1 MFFVKYDILIIVIRS
16 IYSLLIRKSNREIP
30 KLITGKERSF
40 MAIRKKQEPSEYQKA
55 LCKFHKKSNRHVVV
69 FEADISEDEK
79 RRIFSDADHLRQ
91 CGNELLGIM
100 ERNLEQLLRTKRYR
114 ALQKLYG
121 KVSDPIHALEK
132 KEVLS
137 DEETQKLN
145 HLKKERAEITN
156 SMNQM
161 RESYQVTWD
170 FCRTKMMELKE
181 TYHLQSIFAL
191 SRAED
196 IWAAIE
202 TILYSSGR
210 KLHFKKRGDLPEIRA
225 KQSTR
230 GLVIDSS
237 QSGLIV
243 KYGKVTIPCKYKAK
257 DLWLWDEEKAILAY
271 LAEPELQDA
280 HAVDQMSKGIIT
292 DTYRPCFASLVC
304 KKIRG
309 RLRVYVHITVEGKA
323 ISKRRK
329 DSTPRHYYG
338 KGNIGCDIGTQTI
351 AYTSNT
357 EVGLENLAERGNS
370 IQHVERQEALIL
382 RAMERSRRAMNPNH
396 YNENGTVKK
405 GHKQWNFSKR
415 YQKLRQRHQKLC
427 RIAAENRALAIR
439 EQVNHLRSL
448 GDCFITEPPN
458 AKKLQKRANP
468 ENPVDK
474 NGRMKRK
481 KRFGRSIK
489 NRCPGYLQAKAKQL
503 FESTGGMYVEVPIL
517 YRASQYDHTSDTYIP
532 KKLSQR
538 MYHLTDG
545 TKVQR
550 DWYSSYL
557 LYCINKTYTQINK
570 LKCRSNFATMYQKE
584 KNMIEEIIRSGKKIM
599 NSGIRTV

>member
-1 MFFVKYDILIIVIRS
+1 
-16 IYSLLIRKSNREIP
+16 
-30 KLITGKERSF
+30 

-55 LCKFHKKSNRHVVV
+55 LRKFHKKSNRHVVV

-79 RRIFSDADHLRQ
+79 RHIFSDADQLRQ

-100 ERNLEQLLRTKRYR
+100 KRNLEQLLRTKKYR

-137 DEETQKLN
+137 GEETQKLN
-145 HLKKERAEITN
+145 QLKKERAEITN

-161 RESYQVTWD
+161 REFYQVTWD

-181 TYHLQSIFAL
+181 KYRLQSIFAL

-210 KLHFKKRGDLPEIRA
+210 RLHFKKRGDLPEIRA

-237 QSGLIV
+237 QSGMIV
-243 KYGKVTIPCKYKAK
+243 KYGKVTIPCKYKEK
-257 DLWLWDEEKAILAY
+257 DLWLQDEEKAILAY
-271 LAEPELQDA
+271 LEEPEIQDA

-329 DSTPRHYYG
+329 DNTPRHFYG
-338 KGNIGCDIGTQTI
+338 KGNVGCDIGTQTI

-382 RAMERSRRAMNPNH
+382 RAMERSRRAMNPNN

-405 GHKQWNFSKR
+405 GHKRWIFSKR

-448 GDCFITEPPN
+448 GDCFITESPN
-458 AKKLQKRANP
+458 AKELQKRAKP

-503 FESTGGMYVEVPIL
+503 FESTGGTYVEVPIL

>member
-1 MFFVKYDILIIVIRS
+1 
-16 IYSLLIRKSNREIP
+16 
-30 KLITGKERSF
+30 
-40 MAIRKKQEPSEYQKA
+40 MAIRKKQEPDEYQKA
-55 LCKFHKKSNRHVVV
+55 LRKFHKKSNRHVVV

-100 ERNLEQLLRTKRYR
+100 KRNLEQLLRTKRYR

-181 TYHLQSIFAL
+181 KYHLQSIFAL

-292 DTYRPCFASLVC
+292 DTYRPCFASRVC

-329 DSTPRHYYG
+329 DSTPRHSYG
-338 KGNIGCDIGTQTI
+338 KGNVGCDIGTQTI

-370 IQHVERQEALIL
+370 IQHVEKQEALIL
-382 RAMERSRRAMNPNH
+382 RAMERSRRAMNPNN

-405 GHKQWNFSKR
+405 GHKRWIFSKR

-427 RIAAENRALAIR
+427 RIAAENRSLAIR

-468 ENPVDK
+468 ETPVDK

-538 MYHLTDG
+538 VYYLTDG

-584 KNMIEEIIRSGKKIM
+584 KNMIEEIIRSRKKIM

>member
-1 MFFVKYDILIIVIRS
+1 
-16 IYSLLIRKSNREIP
+16 
-30 KLITGKERSF
+30 
-40 MAIRKKQEPSEYQKA
+40 MAIRKKQEPDEYQKA
-55 LCKFHKKSNRHVVV
+55 LRKFHKKSNRHVVV

-137 DEETQKLN
+137 GEETQKLN
-145 HLKKERAEITN
+145 QLKKERAEITN

-161 RESYQVTWD
+161 REFYQVTWD

-181 TYHLQSIFAL
+181 KYRLQSIFAL

-210 KLHFKKRGDLPEIRA
+210 RLHFKKRGDLPEIRA

-243 KYGKVTIPCKYKAK
+243 KYGKVAILCKYKAK
-257 DLWLWDEEKAILAY
+257 DLWLQDEEKAILAY
-271 LAEPELQDA
+271 LEGPEIQDA

-329 DSTPRHYYG
+329 DNTPRHFYG
-338 KGNIGCDIGTQTI
+338 KGNVGCDIGTQTI

-370 IQHVERQEALIL
+370 IQHVESQEALIL
-382 RAMERSRRAMNPNH
+382 RAMERSRRAMNPTN

-405 GHKQWNFSKR
+405 GHKRWIFSKR

-448 GDCFITEPPN
+448 GDCFITESPN
-458 AKKLQKRANP
+458 AKELQKRAKP

-503 FESTGGMYVEVPIL
+503 FESTGGTYVEVPIL

-570 LKCRSNFATMYQKE
+570 LKCRSNFASMYQKE
-584 KNMIEEIIRSGKKIM
+584 KNMIEEIIRSRKKIM

>member
-1 MFFVKYDILIIVIRS
+1 
-16 IYSLLIRKSNREIP
+16 
-30 KLITGKERSF
+30 

-55 LCKFHKKSNRHVVV
+55 LRKFHKKSNRHVVV
-69 FEADISEDEK
+69 FEVDISEDEK

-145 HLKKERAEITN
+145 HL
-156 SMNQM
+156 
-161 RESYQVTWD
+161 
-170 FCRTKMMELKE
+170 
-181 TYHLQSIFAL
+181 
-191 SRAED
+191 
-196 IWAAIE
+196 
-202 TILYSSGR
+202 
-210 KLHFKKRGDLPEIRA
+210 
-225 KQSTR
+225 
-230 GLVIDSS
+230 
-237 QSGLIV
+237 
-243 KYGKVTIPCKYKAK
+243 
-257 DLWLWDEEKAILAY
+257 
-271 LAEPELQDA
+271 
-280 HAVDQMSKGIIT
+280 
-292 DTYRPCFASLVC
+292 

-415 YQKLRQRHQKLC
+415 YQKLKQRHQELC

>member
-1 MFFVKYDILIIVIRS
+1 
-16 IYSLLIRKSNREIP
+16 
-30 KLITGKERSF
+30 
-40 MAIRKKQEPSEYQKA
+40 MAIRKKQEPDEYQKA
-55 LCKFHKKSNRHVVV
+55 LRKFHKKSNRHVVV

-145 HLKKERAEITN
+145 HL
-156 SMNQM
+156 
-161 RESYQVTWD
+161 
-170 FCRTKMMELKE
+170 
-181 TYHLQSIFAL
+181 
-191 SRAED
+191 
-196 IWAAIE
+196 
-202 TILYSSGR
+202 
-210 KLHFKKRGDLPEIRA
+210 
-225 KQSTR
+225 
-230 GLVIDSS
+230 
-237 QSGLIV
+237 
-243 KYGKVTIPCKYKAK
+243 
-257 DLWLWDEEKAILAY
+257 
-271 LAEPELQDA
+271 
-280 HAVDQMSKGIIT
+280 
-292 DTYRPCFASLVC
+292 

-415 YQKLRQRHQKLC
+415 YQKLKQRHQELC
-427 RIAAENRALAIR
+427 RIAAENRVLAIR

>member
-1 MFFVKYDILIIVIRS
+1 
-16 IYSLLIRKSNREIP
+16 
-30 KLITGKERSF
+30 
-40 MAIRKKQEPSEYQKA
+40 MAIRKKQEPDEYQKA

-100 ERNLEQLLRTKRYR
+100 ERNLEQLLRTKKYR

-137 DEETQKLN
+137 GEETQKLN
-145 HLKKERAEITN
+145 QLKKERAEITN

-161 RESYQVTWD
+161 REFYQVTWD

-181 TYHLQSIFAL
+181 KYRLQSIFAL

-210 KLHFKKRGDLPEIRA
+210 RLHFKKRGDLPEIRA

-243 KYGKVTIPCKYKAK
+243 KYGKVAILCKYKAK
-257 DLWLWDEEKAILAY
+257 DLWLQDEEKAILAY
-271 LAEPELQDA
+271 LEGPEIQDA

-329 DSTPRHYYG
+329 DNTPRHFYG
-338 KGNIGCDIGTQTI
+338 KGNVGCDIGTQTI

-382 RAMERSRRAMNPNH
+382 RAMERSRRAMNPNN

-405 GHKQWNFSKR
+405 GHKRWIFSKR

-448 GDCFITEPPN
+448 GDCFITESPN
-458 AKKLQKRANP
+458 AKELQKRAKP

-503 FESTGGMYVEVPIL
+503 FESTGGTYVEVPIL

-570 LKCRSNFATMYQKE
+570 LKCRSNFASMYQKE
-584 KNMIEEIIRSGKKIM
+584 KNMIEEIIRSRKKIM

>member
-1 MFFVKYDILIIVIRS
+1 
-16 IYSLLIRKSNREIP
+16 
-30 KLITGKERSF
+30 
-40 MAIRKKQEPSEYQKA
+40 MAIRRKREASDYQKA
-55 LCKFHKKSNRHVVV
+55 LLKFHKKSDRHVVV
-69 FEADISEDEK
+69 FEADLNENEK
-79 RRIFSDADHLRQ
+79 RHIFSDADRLRQ
-91 CGNELLGIM
+91 CGNELLSIM
-100 ERNLEQLLRTKRYR
+100 RRNLEQLLRTKRYR

-121 KVSDPIHALEK
+121 KVADPIHILEK

-137 DEETQKLN
+137 EEENQKLTQ
-145 HLKKERAEITN
+145 LKKERAEITN

-181 TYHLQSIFAL
+181 KYQLQSIFAL

-196 IWAAIE
+196 IWSAVE
-202 TILYSSGR
+202 RVLYSSGR

-225 KQSTR
+225 KQATR
-230 GLVIDSS
+230 GLVIDSL
-237 QSGLIV
+237 QSSLVV
-243 KYGKVTIPCKYKAK
+243 KYGKLLIPCKYKAK
-257 DLWLWDEEKAILAY
+257 DLWLQDEEKAILAY
-271 LAEPELQDA
+271 LAEPEIQNA
-280 HAVDQMSKGIIT
+280 YAVDQMSKGIIT

-309 RLRVYVHITVEGKA
+309 RLRIYVHITVEGKA
-323 ISKRRK
+323 ILKRRK
-329 DSTPRHYYG
+329 DHAPRHFYG
-338 KGNIGCDIGTQTI
+338 KGNVGCDIGTQTI

-382 RAMERSRRAMNPNH
+382 RAMERSRRAMNPNN
-396 YNENGTVKK
+396 YNENGTIKK
-405 GHKQWNFSKR
+405 GHKQWIFSKR
-415 YQKLRQRHQKLC
+415 YQKLRQRHQELC

-439 EQVNHLRSL
+439 EQVNHLRTL

-503 FESTGGMYVEVPIL
+503 FESTGGKYVEVPTL

-557 LYCINKTYTQINK
+557 LYCVDKTYTQINK
-570 LKCRSNFATMYQKE
+570 QKCRSDFVFMYQKE
-584 KNMIEEIIRSGKKIM
+584 KNMIEKIICSGKKIM

>member
-1 MFFVKYDILIIVIRS
+1 
-16 IYSLLIRKSNREIP
+16 
-30 KLITGKERSF
+30 

-55 LCKFHKKSNRHVVV
+55 LRKFHKKSNRHVVV

-181 TYHLQSIFAL
+181 KYHLQSIFAL

-257 DLWLWDEEKAILAY
+257 DLWLWDEE
-271 LAEPELQDA
+271 
-280 HAVDQMSKGIIT
+280 
-292 DTYRPCFASLVC
+292 
-304 KKIRG
+304 
-309 RLRVYVHITVEGKA
+309 KA

-415 YQKLRQRHQKLC
+415 YQKLKQRHQELC

-517 YRASQYDHTSDTYIP
+517 YRASQYDHTSDSYIP